1 MKHQHDDRPKDVED
15 EEFGPSRTALRR
27 NALDMLKLAKQLMD
41 LPPSRIPKLKL
52 PEDIVDEIGRTRKI
66 TAHIAHKRQ
75 LAYLSKQMRR
85 HGDEAFVDARAA
97 LGEDRDR
104 QRQEAAHMHRLEARR
119 EKLLENGD
127 VALGE
132 LFDEYPQLDRQHL
145 RSLVRSARTEREAN
159 KPLHAFRELYRILK
173 ELEATKSDADGAGD
187 TDSDSD
193 TEER

>member
-1 MKHQHDDRPKDVED
+1 MKPFDDRPKKDD
-15 EEFGPSRTALRR
+15 EEEDFGPSRSELRR
-27 NALDMLKLAKQLMD
+27 NALDMLKLAKQLVE

-52 PEDIVDEIGRTRKI
+52 PEDIVDEIGRTRKV

-75 LAYLSKQMRR
+75 LAFLAKQMRR
-85 HGDEAFVDARAA
+85 HGDEAFTDARAA

-119 EKLLENGD
+119 EKLMEGGD

-145 RSLVRSARTEREAN
+145 RSLVRQAKAEREAS
-159 KPLHAFRELYRILK
+159 KPLHAFRELYRIIK
-173 ELEATKSDADGAGD
+173 ELEAGSADD
-187 TDSDSD
+187 ET
-193 TEER
+193 

>member
-1 MKHQHDDRPKDVED
+1 MKPYDDRPQKDD
-15 EEFGPSRTALRR
+15 EEEDFGPSRSELRR
-27 NALDMLKLAKQLMD
+27 NALDMLKLAKQLVE

-52 PEDIVDEIGRTRKI
+52 PDDIVDEIGRTRKV

-75 LAYLSKQMRR
+75 LAFLAKQMRR

-119 EKLLENGD
+119 EKLLEGGD

-132 LFDEYPQLDRQHL
+132 LFDEYPNLDRQHL
-145 RSLVRSARTEREAN
+145 RSLVRQAKAEREAN
-159 KPLHAFRELYRILK
+159 KPLHAFRELYRIIK
-173 ELEATKSDADGAGD
+173 ELEAGS
-187 TDSDSD
+187 S
-193 TEER
+193 EEV

>member
-1 MKHQHDDRPKDVED
+1 MKPYDDRPQKDD
-15 EEFGPSRTALRR
+15 EEEDFGPSRSELRR
-27 NALDMLKLAKQLMD
+27 NALDMLKLAKQLVE

-52 PEDIVDEIGRTRKI
+52 PEDIVDEIGRTRKV

-75 LAYLSKQMRR
+75 LAFLAKQMRR

-119 EKLLENGD
+119 EKLLEGGD

-132 LFDEYPQLDRQHL
+132 LFDEYPNLDRQHL
-145 RSLVRSARTEREAN
+145 RSLVRQAKAEREAN
-159 KPLHAFRELYRILK
+159 KPLHAFRELYRIIK
-173 ELEATKSDADGAGD
+173 ELEAGSSEDA
-187 TDSDSD
+187 
-193 TEER
+193 

>member
-1 MKHQHDDRPKDVED
+1 MRQRRDEQPQETVD
-15 EEFGPSRTALRR
+15 EEVEGPSRTANRR
-27 NALDMLKLAKQLMD
+27 NALDMLKLARQLMD

-75 LAYLSKQMRR
+75 LAYLAKQMRR
-85 HGDEAFVDARAA
+85 HGDEAFADARAE
-97 LGEDRDR
+97 LGEDRER

-132 LFDEYPQLDRQHL
+132 LFDEYPHLDRQHL
-145 RSLVRSARTEREAN
+145 RSLVRQAKAEREAN
-159 KPLHAFRELYRILK
+159 KPLHAYREIYRLLK
-173 ELEATKSDADGAGD
+173 ELEAAAADGDGD
-187 TDSDSD
+187 A
-193 TEER
+193 E

>member
-1 MKHQHDDRPKDVED
+1 MKPYDDRPQKDD
-15 EEFGPSRTALRR
+15 EEEDFGPSRSELRR
-27 NALDMLKLAKQLMD
+27 NALDMLKLAKQLVE

-52 PEDIVDEIGRTRKI
+52 PEDIVDEIGRTRKV

-75 LAYLSKQMRR
+75 LAFLAKQMRR

-119 EKLLENGD
+119 EKLMEGGD

-132 LFDEYPQLDRQHL
+132 LFDEYPNLDRQHL
-145 RSLVRSARTEREAN
+145 RSLVRQAKAEREAN
-159 KPLHAFRELYRILK
+159 KPLHAFRELYRIIK
-173 ELEATKSDADGAGD
+173 ELEAGTADDEA
-187 TDSDSD
+187 
-193 TEER
+193 

>member
-1 MKHQHDDRPKDVED
+1 MKPYDDRPQKDD
-15 EEFGPSRTALRR
+15 EEEDFGPSRSELRR
-27 NALDMLKLAKQLMD
+27 NALDMLKLAKQLVE

-52 PEDIVDEIGRTRKI
+52 PEDIVDEIGRTRKV

-75 LAYLSKQMRR
+75 LAFLAKQMRR

-119 EKLLENGD
+119 EKLMEGGD

-132 LFDEYPQLDRQHL
+132 LFDEYPNLDRQHL
-145 RSLVRSARTEREAN
+145 RSLVRQAKAEREAN
-159 KPLHAFRELYRILK
+159 KPLHAFRELYRIIK
-173 ELEATKSDADGAGD
+173 ELEAGTADDEG
-187 TDSDSD
+187 
-193 TEER
+193 

>member
-1 MKHQHDDRPKDVED
+1 MRQRRDEPPQETVTD
-15 EEFGPSRTALRR
+15 EEEGPSRTANRR
-27 NALDMLKLAKQLMD
+27 SALDMLKLAKQLMD

-75 LAYLSKQMRR
+75 LAYLAKQMRR
-85 HGDEAFVDARAA
+85 HGDEAFTDARAE

-119 EKLLENGD
+119 ERLLETGD

-132 LFDEYPQLDRQHL
+132 LFDEYPDLDRQHL
-145 RSLVRSARTEREAN
+145 RSLVRSAKAEREAN

-173 ELEATKSDADGAGD
+173 ELDAAAIEAAKGN
-187 TDSDSD
+187 
-193 TEER
+193 E